1 MRARWSLLAVAAA
14 LLVPLACGG
23 GTPAAKDADDVA
35 TSGGG
40 DDAKSAGSK
49 ASPADSSA
57 SAGDGAGDK
66 APAPAASAA
75 NAGAGGGAGGA
86 AGAGGGGSSSGD
98 IKVPGDDPW
107 MAAHQM
113 PPKDVIKTMHAANGK
128 VQACFKA
135 GLKRDPSTSGDVKL
149 KFVVTNDGAVRV
161 WKDDA
166 SSMSDGD
173 VTQCVGETLSKL
185 KFPKQKSPG
194 DAWGTFSIHFGQ

>member
-14 LLVPLACGG
+14 LVAPLACGG
-23 GTPAAKDADDVA
+23 GTPAPKDADDVA
-35 TSGGG
+35 TASSGDKGGGG
-40 DDAKSAGSK
+40 DDANGGKG
-49 ASPADSSA
+49 ASPAGSSAPSSGSGSGSDGAKDSS
-57 SAGDGAGDK
+57 
-66 APAPAASAA
+66 PAPASSAA
-75 NAGAGGGAGGA
+75 
-86 AGAGGGGSSSGD
+86 SSSGD

-113 PPKDVIKTMHAANGK
+113 PPKDVMKTMHAANGK

-135 GLKRDPSTSGDVKL
+135 GLKRDPSTNGDVKL
-149 KFVVTNDGAVRV
+149 KFVITNDGTVRV

-166 SSMSDGD
+166 SSMTDGD
-173 VTQCVGETLSKL
+173 VTNCVGETLSKL